1 MNIINKNSIECL
13 VLLKSYLVIRNIFQ
27 NIFPVKEKKNI
38 KLSFLLKVK
47 QANYQDQMTK
57 QNFQW
62 NLFAPS

>member
-57 QNFQW
+57 QNFQ
-62 NLFAPS
+62 

>member
-1 MNIINKNSIECL
+1 MNMINKNSIECL

-27 NIFPVKEKKNI
+27 NIFPVKEKKNT

-57 QNFQW
+57 QNF
-62 NLFAPS
+62 

>member
-13 VLLKSYLVIRNIFQ
+13 VLLKSYLVIRHIFQ
-27 NIFPVKEKKNI
+27 NIFPVKEKKNT

-57 QNFQW
+57 QNF
-62 NLFAPS
+62 

>member
-1 MNIINKNSIECL
+1 MNIINKNSIEYL
-13 VLLKSYLVIRNIFQ
+13 VLLKSYLIITNIFQ

-57 QNFQW
+57 QNF
-62 NLFAPS
+62 

>member
-27 NIFPVKEKKNI
+27 NIFPVKEKKNT

-57 QNFQW
+57 QNF
-62 NLFAPS
+62 

>member
-13 VLLKSYLVIRNIFQ
+13 VLLKSYLVITNIFQ
-27 NIFPVKEKKNI
+27 NIFPVKEKKNT

-57 QNFQW
+57 QNF
-62 NLFAPS
+62 

>member
-27 NIFPVKEKKNI
+27 NIFPVKEKKNT

-57 QNFQW
+57 QNFKG